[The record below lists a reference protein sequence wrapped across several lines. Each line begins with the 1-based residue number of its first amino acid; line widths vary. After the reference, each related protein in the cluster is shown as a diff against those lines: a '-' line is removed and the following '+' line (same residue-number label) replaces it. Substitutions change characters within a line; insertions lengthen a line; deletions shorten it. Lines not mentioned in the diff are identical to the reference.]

1 MKIVTPKKLIEVALP
16 LKDINEAAARE
27 KSIRHGHPSTL
38 HLWWAR
44 RPLAAAR
51 AVIFAQMVNAPGWQH
66 EVDGT
71 TPTRQQKSAYTRKKD
86 RLFAILRDLVK
97 WENTNNEEVLERARA
112 EIRESWR
119 ETCEYNAGLPGF
131 DPEKLPAFHDPFAGG
146 GAIPLEAQRLGLESY
161 ASDLNPVAVM
171 INKAMIEI
179 PPKFAGRVPV
189 GPLPEGERQVD
200 LPKNRKTIEQGEV
213 ISDPSRW
220 PGASGLAEDVRRYG
234 YWMREEAKKR
244 IGHLYPKVK
253 ISDEMATSRPDLK
266 PYVGQELTVIAWLWT
281 RTVKSPNPQFSHVD
295 VPLVSSFVLSSKK
308 GKEAYVEPVV
318 EGDTYRFQVRIG
330 IPPDGAMCGTKAQGR
345 SANFNCLLSQTLI
358 KGDYIK
364 AEGCAGRMGSRLMAI
379 VCEGNRGRVYLSPI
393 REHELV
399 SIDAHPNWKPTAP
412 VPRHLTGGTC
422 VPYGLDQFGK
432 LFTDRQLMALNTFSD
447 LVQAAK
453 ERAIADARAAGWED
467 DGRGLAAG
475 GTGATAYG
483 EALAVY
489 LGFTLGRTADRG
501 STICTWDRSPK
512 MEALRNTFGRQA
524 IPMAWDYAEGNPFS
538 ESSGN
543 FLNNIEW
550 VQKALALFPSRGNG
564 YVNQSDAQTQE
575 YSKSKVISTDPPY
588 YDNIGYADL
597 SDFFYVW
604 MRRGLQGI
612 YPDLFATMAVPKA
625 EELVATPYR
634 HGGKDQAEQFF
645 LNGMTATMRNLADIS
660 NHAFPV
666 TIYYAFKQSDVDAEG
681 ASNTG
686 WETFLSAVLDAGF
699 VLTGTW
705 PMRTELSNRMIGSGT
720 NALASS
726 VVLVCRK
733 RSEDSMEISRGQF
746 SRELKSV
753 MEKAL
758 QEMTGTEDLDDTIT
772 DIAPVDLAQAAI
784 GPGMGVFSK
793 YKAVLKSDGSKMTV
807 HEAMIEI
814 NREIERV
821 LDPDNASYDP
831 STNFFITWFKTY
843 GFGEG
848 KFGEAEVLA
857 KAKGTTVAAI
867 VDSEVAVSQAGEFK
881 MLHWKEYPGDET
893 YDPQQDRNLP
903 LWEALHRVIRELL
916 NAGVSRAAK
925 LLARMPSAI
934 SADDLRQLAY
944 YLYTYCER
952 KGDAANAKDYNALV
966 TSWSDIAEKL
976 AEIRQ
981 AGPETVQ
988 GELF

>member
-1 MKIVTPKKLIEVALP
+1 MKIVAPKKLIEVALP

-71 TPTRQQKSAYTRKKD
+71 TPTAQQKSAYTRKKN
-86 RLFAILRDLVK
+86 RLFAILRDLVQ

-161 ASDLNPVAVM
+161 ASDLNPVPVM

-179 PPKFAGRVPV
+179 PPKFAGRAPV
-189 GPLPEGERQVD
+189 GPIPEWEQASDER
-200 LPKNRKTIEQGEV
+200 LTNWK
-213 ISDPSRW
+213 
-220 PGASGLAEDVRRYG
+220 GATGLAEDVRRYG
-234 YWMREEAKKR
+234 HWMREEAKKR
-244 IGHLYPKVK
+244 IGHLYPKVTVTA
-253 ISDEMATSRPDLK
+253 EMANARPDLK
-266 PYVGQELTVIAWLWT
+266 PYVGQELTVIAWLWA

-308 GKEAYVEPVV
+308 GKEAYVEPIV
-318 EGDTYRFQVRIG
+318 EGDSWRLTVKVG
-330 IPPDGAMCGTKAQGR
+330 TPPKGAELGSTAGKRKAFRCILSG
-345 SANFNCLLSQTLI
+345 SAI
-358 KGDYIK
+358 DYDYIRDYGK
-364 AEGCAGRMGSRLMAI
+364 QTGLGQKMFAVVLDGP
-379 VCEGNRGRVYLSPI
+379 RGRVYVDTTPEMEALAFSAKPT
-393 REHELV
+393 
-399 SIDAHPNWKPTAP
+399 WKPTTKLP
-412 VPRHLTGGTC
+412 DNPRDFKT
-422 VPYGLDQFGK
+422 PNYGLTTYGD
-432 LFTDRQLMALNTFSD
+432 LFTNRQLVALNTFSD
-447 LVQAAK
+447 LVQVAK
-453 ERAIADARAAGWED
+453 DKTIADARAAGWED

-483 EALAVY
+483 EALSVY
-489 LGFTLGRTADRG
+489 LVFTIDK
-501 STICTWDRSPK
+501 CTNFWSSIVTWGAGPEK
-512 MEALRNTFGRQA
+512 LKNTFGRQC
-524 IPMAWDYAEGNPFS
+524 IPMSWDFAECNVLCN
-538 ESSGN
+538 SSGSWLTHLEYEFKSIL
-543 FLNNIEW
+543 FLSSGEGF
-550 VQKALALFPSRGNG
+550 ALQN
-564 YVNQSDAQTQE
+564 DAQTQVISE
-575 YSKSKVISTDPPY
+575 GKVVSTDPPY

-597 SDFFYVW
+597 SDYFYVW
-604 MRRGLQGI
+604 MRRGLQSI
-612 YPDLFATMAVPKA
+612 FPDLFAVISVPKS
-625 EELVATPYR
+625 EELVASPYR
-634 HGGKDQAEQFF
+634 HGSKENAEGFF
-645 LNGMTATMRNLADIS
+645 LRGMTEAMDNLARLA
-660 NHAFPV
+660 NPGFPV
-666 TIYYAFKQSDVDAEG
+666 SIYYAFKQSETSGVG
-681 ASNTG
+681 TSNAG
-686 WETFLSAVLDAGF
+686 WETFLEAVIASGF
-699 VLTGTW
+699 LIGGTW
-705 PMRTELSNRMIGSGT
+705 PIKTERTEGMKTGSNV
-720 NALASS
+720 LASS

-733 RSEDSMEISRGQF
+733 RSEDAVEVSRGQF
-746 SRELKSV
+746 SRELKNV
-753 MEKAL
+753 MAKAVL
-758 QEMTGTEDLDDTIT
+758 EMTGTESLEDTIT

-793 YKAVLKSDGSKMTV
+793 YKAVLKSDGTKMSV
-807 HEAMIEI
+807 HEAMIDI
-814 NREIERV
+814 NKEIERV

-831 STNFFITWFKTY
+831 STNFFITWFKSY

-857 KAKGTTVAAI
+857 KAKGTTVVAI
-867 VDSEVAVSQAGEFK
+867 VASEVAVSQAGEFK

-893 YDPQQDRNLP
+893 YDPQTDRNLP

-916 NAGVSRAAK
+916 NAGVARAAK
-925 LLARMPSAI
+925 LLARMPSTI

-952 KGDAANAKDYNALV
+952 KGDATNAKDYNALV

-976 AEIRQ
+976 ADLRQ